1 MEAQHFYMQAVAVAA
16 AANGTP
22 TSSNVSY
29 YPNKQSSQ
37 TYMLGSQ
44 VSPTISPLLSS
55 SPNLNSASSASSSNV
70 SPNNSHV
77 DVNSSTAAALC
88 HLASLANVYANGSS
102 APNSQNPSQFYYQN
116 GQFNNQSYSNQCNQ
130 NYYTQQT
137 YQPAYNTYDY
147 QYADTNSWWNRL
159 NSNQNQ
165 MNNQK
170 NLNKSISSLS
180 TSSFSSSVEPNN
192 YIVPSHPLTP
202 DETQS
207 NFENSNLSPNAMV
220 NHNFLKSKYNFIYF
234 FLIKFK
240 KY

>member
-1 MEAQHFYMQAVAVAA
+1 MEAMEAQHFYMQAVAAA
-16 AANGTP
+16 ASAKGTP
-22 TSSNVSY
+22 NSPNVNY
-29 YPNKQSSQ
+29 YPSKQASQ
-37 TYMLGSQ
+37 TYLLGSQ

-102 APNSQNPSQFYYQN
+102 APNSQTQNQFYYQN

-130 NYYTQQT
+130 NYYSQQT
-137 YQPAYNTYDY
+137 YQPAYSTYDY
-147 QYADTNSWWNRL
+147 QYADTNSWWNKL
-159 NSNQNQ
+159 NSNQINS
-165 MNNQK
+165 QK

-207 NFENSNLSPNAMV
+207 NFENSNISPNAML
-220 NHNFLKSKYNFIYF
+220 NNNYLKSK
-234 FLIKFK
+234 
-240 KY
+240 